1 MNICNIK
8 TRRATQAAI
17 KALEGILPTNVATA
31 CIVTNNGY
39 GMDFSPKGEESVLYK
54 NLSQITGSTENAIK
68 AKALIY
74 SNVFREWFGDWTD
87 EEALKSVAV
96 DTNGEPQLYY
106 YGTDNVTNNEIWRP
120 GAIYYPSVEDAL
132 AHNQYAI
139 PVYLNVRVPLDTD
152 FDVISPELG
161 DSTVSNVLGSRTV
174 FNAGQVM
181 RATEQ
186 DVMFD
191 RSLAY
196 NISPALRYQNL
207 YNILQGNIVAWSDNN
222 IFKARKVVG
231 KFNRNWRTNFGIIN
245 TNYGFKVI
253 KSNYFGVLQDSI
265 SDDIIYREDKD
276 YQRVHAIVD
285 FLHEKFPNLK
295 YQFLDEPEYIHE
307 LNQAASNYL
316 TVPNS
321 FIKGDTIYFS
331 KLRVTTDI
339 AAEEFLHP
347 LVYTL
352 KYNNPDLFYKLH
364 KEAELHFST
373 LAQEI
378 NWVYNEQSREEELV
392 TQALARTFRQEFE
405 TQPRKKFLDYIQ
417 EFFAWV
423 KKIFTENVYFNPDL
437 KKFFL
442 TTDNL
447 AVENLQQLAEI
458 LNTEDTYIDVWPVAG
473 SRANWRYDRAT
484 IGPSEAKYVTEETRP
499 VLDSKLNIS
508 AQDAYEITSLINEI
522 YKIKFD
528 KKTSI
533 KVTDEDY
540 WNKLVPVLNQL
551 GLADYA
557 SEIFLEGGEKDG
569 DDFYIDAQAAK
580 LLKQLWDKV
589 SKSKDLLK
597 FTNDFVENYY
607 VDDGIEKGREA
618 VGLRLQYRYNDAR
631 QLSLFDEPL
640 PQVDNVTS
648 QELQGYVNH
657 SGGAVGS
664 DTYWGEVGAR
674 YGVTSNHYYHENKTP
689 NGNVEI
695 SQEDYLEGQSHVLD
709 ANETLHRKP
718 EKYMNLLAR
727 NWAQVKYSDAVFAI
741 GHLTNGIVDGGT
753 GWAVQMAIDARK
765 PVYLFDQIRNQWFKN
780 LNGTWATSDIPVLTP
795 NFAGIGTRELNDAG
809 KRAIEAVYAKTLQN
823 LSSNTS
829 SNEIKPLV
837 IVSAREVS
845 QKAREIDG
853 IDTLRHPNKQGMHY
867 GNPFTHDASIAAS
880 SKTPII
886 KVNTVKEAVEDYEM
900 WLRGIRFQDIEPE
913 RRQWILDQI
922 ESGQLDDKPL
932 VYYTDKIPDRSYG
945 RTTYDYYEAPNH
957 AHILQKLIF
966 EHQQSS
972 NDQQKEIRE
981 AVTTNGYT
989 AWQVMSNPKEQKL
1002 KDFIL
1007 YVTGST
1013 ELFNRLVDR
1022 NNTKQD
1028 REKAFREV
1036 KEWMKAWQA
1045 REAELLEL
1053 GYSLGEVPL
1062 ITEGKAKGHYNF
1074 REFFHNLD
1082 IRHSFGASLA
1092 QDFIPITNYQ
1102 KHAAEAVIPKIYR
1115 TQLHLKN
1122 TPLSQVTPQ
1131 YFERVNNYY
1140 RSEFNDVEV
1149 IVRTDGGKFSISKV
1163 APQNVTPAKVIVKD
1177 GYRVDKQGN
1186 RMYMWPK
1193 DATLYIGNQYG
1204 EECIVLNTNSDNIAI
1219 KEINQIV
1226 SSMDNVVS
1234 VQPIGSHF
1242 HSLEE
1247 LKSLVRNS
1255 IKYNQIKTYDDEV
1268 INVIFATNMIGDLKK
1283 ALTNIYLQSEQQ
1295 YSKDLAQILYNSFQ
1309 KSLNII
1315 STRIPTQ
1322 DLQSFMAMK
1331 VVGFTESEVNDVFVT
1346 RWQLWL
1352 QGSKQFHIGTL

>member
-17 KALEGILPTNVATA
+17 RALEGILPMNVATA

-106 YGTDNVTNNEIWRP
+106 YGTDNVANNEIWRP
-120 GAIYYPSVEDAL
+120 GAIYYTSVEDAL

-152 FDVISPELG
+152 FDIISPELG

-186 DVMFD
+186 DVIFD
-191 RSLAY
+191 RSIAY

-231 KFNRNWRTNFGIIN
+231 EFNKNWRTNFGIIN

-265 SDDIIYREDKD
+265 NDDIIYREDKD

-473 SRANWRYDRAT
+473 SRANMPT
-484 IGPSEAKYVTEETRP
+484 
-499 VLDSKLNIS
+499 
-508 AQDAYEITSLINEI
+508 
-522 YKIKFD
+522 
-528 KKTSI
+528 
-533 KVTDEDY
+533 
-540 WNKLVPVLNQL
+540 
-551 GLADYA
+551 
-557 SEIFLEGGEKDG
+557 
-569 DDFYIDAQAAK
+569 
-580 LLKQLWDKV
+580 
-589 SKSKDLLK
+589 
-597 FTNDFVENYY
+597 
-607 VDDGIEKGREA
+607 
-618 VGLRLQYRYNDAR
+618 
-631 QLSLFDEPL
+631 QLSLFEEQL
-640 PQVDNVTS
+640 PKVDNITS

-657 SGGAVGS
+657 SGGAIGS
-664 DTYWGEVGAR
+664 DTYWGEVGAK

-780 LNGTWATSDIPVLTP
+780 LNGTWATSDIPILTT

-829 SNEIKPLV
+829 SNEVKPLV

-845 QKAREIDG
+845 KKAREIDG
-853 IDTLRHPNKQGMHY
+853 IDTLRHPNSQGMHY

-880 SKTPII
+880 STTPVI

-957 AHILQKLIF
+957 AHILQKLIL

-1149 IVRTDGGKFSISKV
+1149 IVRTDSGKFSISKV
-1163 APQNVTPAKVIVKD
+1163 APQNVIPAKVIVKD
-1177 GYRVDKQGN
+1177 GYRIDKQGN

-1219 KEINQIV
+1219 REINQII

-1268 INVIFATNMIGDLKK
+1268 INVIFATNMIRDLKK

>member
-106 YGTDNVTNNEIWRP
+106 YGTDNVANNEIWRP
-120 GAIYYPSVEDAL
+120 GAIYYTSVEDAL

-152 FDVISPELG
+152 FDIISPELG

-186 DVMFD
+186 DVIFD
-191 RSLAY
+191 RSIAY

-231 KFNRNWRTNFGIIN
+231 EFNKNWRTNFGIIN

-265 SDDIIYREDKD
+265 NDDIIYREDKD

-423 KKIFTENVYFNPDL
+423 KKIFTENVYFNPNL

-473 SRANWRYDRAT
+473 SRANMPT
-484 IGPSEAKYVTEETRP
+484 
-499 VLDSKLNIS
+499 
-508 AQDAYEITSLINEI
+508 
-522 YKIKFD
+522 
-528 KKTSI
+528 
-533 KVTDEDY
+533 
-540 WNKLVPVLNQL
+540 
-551 GLADYA
+551 
-557 SEIFLEGGEKDG
+557 
-569 DDFYIDAQAAK
+569 
-580 LLKQLWDKV
+580 
-589 SKSKDLLK
+589 
-597 FTNDFVENYY
+597 
-607 VDDGIEKGREA
+607 
-618 VGLRLQYRYNDAR
+618 
-631 QLSLFDEPL
+631 QLSLFEEQL
-640 PQVDNVTS
+640 PKVDNITS

-674 YGVTSNHYYHENKTP
+674 FGVTSNHYYHGNKTP
-689 NGNVEI
+689 NGNVAITEEQF
-695 SQEDYLEGQSHVLD
+695 QEGKAHVLQ
-709 ANETLHRKP
+709 ANETLNRKP
-718 EKYMNLLAR
+718 EKYMDLLAR
-727 NWAQVKYSDAVFAI
+727 NWMQVKNADAVFAI

-780 LNGTWATSDIPVLTP
+780 LNGTWATSDIPILTP

-829 SNEIKPLV
+829 SNEVKPLV

-853 IDTLRHPNKQGMHY
+853 IDTLRHPNSQGMHY
-867 GNPFTHDASIAAS
+867 GNPFTHNASIAAS
-880 SKTPII
+880 STTPVI
-886 KVNTVKEAVEDYEM
+886 KVDME
-900 WLRGIRFQDIEPE
+900 
-913 RRQWILDQI
+913 
-922 ESGQLDDKPL
+922 
-932 VYYTDKIPDRSYG
+932 
-945 RTTYDYYEAPNH
+945 
-957 AHILQKLIF
+957 
-966 EHQQSS
+966 
-972 NDQQKEIRE
+972 
-981 AVTTNGYT
+981 
-989 AWQVMSNPKEQKL
+989 
-1002 KDFIL
+1002 
-1007 YVTGST
+1007 
-1013 ELFNRLVDR
+1013 
-1022 NNTKQD
+1022 
-1028 REKAFREV
+1028 
-1036 KEWMKAWQA
+1036 
-1045 REAELLEL
+1045 
-1053 GYSLGEVPL
+1053 
-1062 ITEGKAKGHYNF
+1062 
-1074 REFFHNLD
+1074 
-1082 IRHSFGASLA
+1082 
-1092 QDFIPITNYQ
+1092 
-1102 KHAAEAVIPKIYR
+1102 
-1115 TQLHLKN
+1115 
-1122 TPLSQVTPQ
+1122 
-1131 YFERVNNYY
+1131 
-1140 RSEFNDVEV
+1140 
-1149 IVRTDGGKFSISKV
+1149 
-1163 APQNVTPAKVIVKD
+1163 
-1177 GYRVDKQGN
+1177 
-1186 RMYMWPK
+1186 
-1193 DATLYIGNQYG
+1193 
-1204 EECIVLNTNSDNIAI
+1204 
-1219 KEINQIV
+1219 
-1226 SSMDNVVS
+1226 
-1234 VQPIGSHF
+1234 
-1242 HSLEE
+1242 
-1247 LKSLVRNS
+1247 
-1255 IKYNQIKTYDDEV
+1255 
-1268 INVIFATNMIGDLKK
+1268 
-1283 ALTNIYLQSEQQ
+1283 
-1295 YSKDLAQILYNSFQ
+1295 
-1309 KSLNII
+1309 
-1315 STRIPTQ
+1315 
-1322 DLQSFMAMK
+1322 
-1331 VVGFTESEVNDVFVT
+1331 
-1346 RWQLWL
+1346 
-1352 QGSKQFHIGTL
+1352 

>member
-68 AKALIY
+68 AKTLIY

-106 YGTDNVTNNEIWRP
+106 YGTDNVANNEIWRP

-132 AHNQYAI
+132 VHNQYAI

-191 RSLAY
+191 RSIAY

-231 KFNRNWRTNFGIIN
+231 EFNKNWRTNFGIIN

-307 LNQAASNYL
+307 LNQAASDYL

-473 SRANWRYDRAT
+473 SRANMPT
-484 IGPSEAKYVTEETRP
+484 
-499 VLDSKLNIS
+499 
-508 AQDAYEITSLINEI
+508 
-522 YKIKFD
+522 
-528 KKTSI
+528 
-533 KVTDEDY
+533 
-540 WNKLVPVLNQL
+540 
-551 GLADYA
+551 
-557 SEIFLEGGEKDG
+557 
-569 DDFYIDAQAAK
+569 
-580 LLKQLWDKV
+580 
-589 SKSKDLLK
+589 
-597 FTNDFVENYY
+597 
-607 VDDGIEKGREA
+607 
-618 VGLRLQYRYNDAR
+618 
-631 QLSLFDEPL
+631 QLSLFEEQL
-640 PQVDNVTS
+640 PKVDNVTS

-689 NGNVEI
+689 NGNIEI

-829 SNEIKPLV
+829 SNEVKPLV
-837 IVSAREVS
+837 IVSAREVA

-900 WLRGIRFQDIEPE
+900 WLRGIRFQDVEPE

-932 VYYTDKIPDRSYG
+932 VYYTDRIPDRSYG

-957 AHILQKLIF
+957 AHILQKLIL

-989 AWQVMSNPKEQKL
+989 TWQVMSNPKEQKL

-1082 IRHSFGASLA
+1082 IRHTFGASLA

-1122 TPLSQVTPQ
+1122 TPLSQITPQ

-1149 IVRTDGGKFSISKV
+1149 IVRTDSGKFSISKV

-1219 KEINQIV
+1219 REINQIV

-1295 YSKDLAQILYNSFQ
+1295 YSRDLAQILYNSFQ

-1352 QGSKQFHIGTL
+1352 QGSDMDINLLIISSL

>member
-54 NLSQITGSTENAIK
+54 NLSQITGSTENTIK

-106 YGTDNVTNNEIWRP
+106 YGTDNVANNEIWRP
-120 GAIYYPSVEDAL
+120 GAIYYTSVEDAL
-132 AHNQYAI
+132 AHNKYAI

-191 RSLAY
+191 RSIAY

-231 KFNRNWRTNFGIIN
+231 EFNRNWRTNFGIIN

-295 YQFLDEPEYIHE
+295 YQFLDEPEYIYE

-473 SRANWRYDRAT
+473 SRANMPT
-484 IGPSEAKYVTEETRP
+484 
-499 VLDSKLNIS
+499 
-508 AQDAYEITSLINEI
+508 
-522 YKIKFD
+522 
-528 KKTSI
+528 
-533 KVTDEDY
+533 
-540 WNKLVPVLNQL
+540 
-551 GLADYA
+551 
-557 SEIFLEGGEKDG
+557 
-569 DDFYIDAQAAK
+569 
-580 LLKQLWDKV
+580 
-589 SKSKDLLK
+589 
-597 FTNDFVENYY
+597 
-607 VDDGIEKGREA
+607 
-618 VGLRLQYRYNDAR
+618 
-631 QLSLFDEPL
+631 QLSLFEEQL
-640 PQVDNVTS
+640 PKVDNITS

-664 DTYWGEVGAR
+664 DTYWGEVGAK

-780 LNGTWATSDIPVLTP
+780 LNGTWATSDIPILTT

-829 SNEIKPLV
+829 SNEVKPLV

-853 IDTLRHPNKQGMHY
+853 IDTLRHPNSQGMHY
-867 GNPFTHDASIAAS
+867 GNPFTHNASIAAS
-880 SKTPII
+880 STTPVI

-922 ESGQLDDKPL
+922 ESGQLDDKSL

-957 AHILQKLIF
+957 AHILQKLIL

-1149 IVRTDGGKFSISKV
+1149 IVRTDSGKFSISKV

-1177 GYRVDKQGN
+1177 GYRIDKQGN

-1219 KEINQIV
+1219 REINQII

-1247 LKSLVRNS
+1247 LKSLVRSS

>member
-54 NLSQITGSTENAIK
+54 NLSQITGSTENTIK

-106 YGTDNVTNNEIWRP
+106 YGTDNVANNEIWRP
-120 GAIYYPSVEDAL
+120 GAIYYTSVEDAL
-132 AHNQYAI
+132 AHNKYAI

-191 RSLAY
+191 RSIAY

-231 KFNRNWRTNFGIIN
+231 EFNRNWRTNFGIIN

-295 YQFLDEPEYIHE
+295 YQFLDEPEYIYE

-473 SRANWRYDRAT
+473 SRANMPT
-484 IGPSEAKYVTEETRP
+484 
-499 VLDSKLNIS
+499 
-508 AQDAYEITSLINEI
+508 
-522 YKIKFD
+522 
-528 KKTSI
+528 
-533 KVTDEDY
+533 
-540 WNKLVPVLNQL
+540 
-551 GLADYA
+551 
-557 SEIFLEGGEKDG
+557 
-569 DDFYIDAQAAK
+569 
-580 LLKQLWDKV
+580 
-589 SKSKDLLK
+589 
-597 FTNDFVENYY
+597 
-607 VDDGIEKGREA
+607 
-618 VGLRLQYRYNDAR
+618 
-631 QLSLFDEPL
+631 QLSLFEEQL
-640 PQVDNVTS
+640 PKVDNITS

-664 DTYWGEVGAR
+664 DTYWGEVGAK

-780 LNGTWATSDIPVLTP
+780 LNGTWATSDIPILTT

-829 SNEIKPLV
+829 FNEVKPLV

-853 IDTLRHPNKQGMHY
+853 IDTLRHPNSQGMHY
-867 GNPFTHDASIAAS
+867 GNPFTHNASIAAS
-880 SKTPII
+880 STTPVI

-922 ESGQLDDKPL
+922 ESGQLDDKSL

-957 AHILQKLIF
+957 AHILQKLIL

-1149 IVRTDGGKFSISKV
+1149 IVRTDSGKFSISKV

-1177 GYRVDKQGN
+1177 GYRIDKQGN

-1219 KEINQIV
+1219 REINQII

-1247 LKSLVRNS
+1247 LKSLVRSS